1 MKNMLK
7 AITLFLIIFSM
18 IGCAKAVIRSDSDPS
33 INLAA
38 LKKFYVR
45 KQPADKRELEKIIA
59 QKLNEFGFQATSGN
73 EPKPPS
79 PVDALVTYKDRW
91 MWDITMYMLEINI
104 EFRNPESEFVF
115 ANGKSYRTSLVREP
129 PEVMIDEVLRDM
141 FAGKVVL
148 PEKKVKENK
157 GE

>member
-1 MKNMLK
+1 MKNTIK
-7 AITLFLIIFSM
+7 SITFFLVIFSM
-18 IGCAKAVIRSDSDPS
+18 IGCSKAIIKSDSDPS
-33 INLAA
+33 INLAG
-38 LKKFYVR
+38 LKTFYVR
-45 KQPADKRELEKIIA
+45 KQPLDKRGLEKIIA
-59 QKLNEFGFQATSGN
+59 NKLNEFGFQATSGTDSA
-73 EPKPPS
+73 PPG
-79 PVDALVTYKDRW
+79 PVDAVVAYKDRW

-115 ANGKSYRTSLVREP
+115 ANGKSYRTSIVREP

-148 PEKKVKENK
+148 PEKQIKGNK

>member
-1 MKNMLK
+1 
-7 AITLFLIIFSM
+7 M
-18 IGCAKAVIRSDSDPS
+18 IGCSKAIIKSDCDPNV
-33 INLAA
+33 NLAT

-45 KQPADKRELEKIIA
+45 QQPRDKRGLEKIIA
-59 QKLNEFGFQATSGN
+59 SKLNEFGLQATSGRD
-73 EPKPPS
+73 PKPPG

-104 EFRNPESEFVF
+104 EFRNPETEYMF

-129 PEVMIDEVLRDM
+129 PEVMIDEALRDM
-141 FAGKVVL
+141 FAGKIVL
-148 PEKKVKENK
+148 PEKKVQENK